1 MPTTSF
7 DGSDLFARIAH
18 ELAEQPDLS
27 HTNQRIVELAV
38 QLTGCS
44 LAALWSLASSQH
56 ASGQHASLQAVTDQA
71 AGRLLRRIMDE
82 VDEGPARTVLLSRQ
96 TTLVDDL
103 RTEARWPRS
112 IATMTKS
119 ELDIRS
125 AVGFALT
132 IGERQPGA
140 LMLYSPQP
148 GYFTEEHVHIG
159 SILADHAVIAL
170 DAAINADKA
179 EHLRMAL
186 ESNRRIGMAIG
197 ILMALHRVSD
207 TQAFDMLRIASQHT
221 HVKLREVA
229 EEVILTGAAPDWPA
243 RRPA

>member
-18 ELAEQPDLS
+18 DLAEQADLS
-27 HTNQRIVELAV
+27 QTSQRIVELAV

-44 LAALWSLASSQH
+44 LAALWSLT
-56 ASGQHASLQAVTDQA
+56 SGEHASLQAVTDQA
-71 AGRLLRRIMDE
+71 AGRWLRRIMEE
-82 VDEGPARTVLLSRQ
+82 VDDGPARTVLLSRQ
-96 TTLVDDL
+96 TTRIDDI

-112 IATMTKS
+112 IASLAKS

-125 AVGFALT
+125 AVGFALV
-132 IGERQPGA
+132 IGERQLGA

-148 GYFTEEHVHIG
+148 AYFTEEYIHVG

-170 DAAINADKA
+170 DAATSADKA
-179 EHLRMAL
+179 EHLRTAL

-229 EEVILTGAAPDWPA
+229 EEVILTGAAPEWPV